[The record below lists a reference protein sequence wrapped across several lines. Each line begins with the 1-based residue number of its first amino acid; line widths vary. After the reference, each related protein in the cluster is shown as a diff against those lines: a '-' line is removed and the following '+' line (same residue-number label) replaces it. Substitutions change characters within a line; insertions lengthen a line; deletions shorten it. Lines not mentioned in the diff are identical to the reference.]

1 MAVKKNLIG
10 SAVKTT
16 FVRRSINEQACSE
29 TEKEYVSHA
38 PYDNPVEHECV
49 KNMDENSDKIEHL
62 SVRFIELS
70 PLQQKV
76 FLKLKE
82 LQGEK
87 RVTEPVYMEE
97 FSEKLDCP
105 ISSLKKAI
113 QRLEKTGGIKRE
125 KFKHGRGGWTIYS
138 VSTQVELESN

>member
-16 FVRRSINEQACSE
+16 FVRRSTNEQSCSGD
-29 TEKEYVSHA
+29 EKEYVSHA
-38 PYDNPVEHECV
+38 PYDNPVELESIKKIDV
-49 KNMDENSDKIEHL
+49 NADKIEPHSL
-62 SVRFIELS
+62 CFIELS

-76 FLKLKE
+76 FLRLKE
-82 LQGEK
+82 LQGKK
-87 RVTEPVYMEE
+87 RVTEPVYMED
-97 FSEKLDCP
+97 FAEKLDCP

-138 VSTQVELESN
+138 VSTQVEI

>member
-16 FVRRSINEQACSE
+16 FVRRSINEHPGSE
-29 TEKEYVSHA
+29 TKKEYVSHA
-38 PYDNPVEHECV
+38 PYDNPVEQECV
-49 KNMDENSDKIEHL
+49 KKMDANGDKIEPR

-82 LQGEK
+82 LQGKK
-87 RVTEPVYMEE
+87 RITEPVYMEE
-97 FSEKLDCP
+97 FAEKLDCP

-113 QRLEKTGGIKRE
+113 QRLEKAGAIKRE

-138 VSTQVELESN
+138 ASTQVELESN